1 MRLIKLFEQYIQ
13 EEVEASAPVTPIGK
27 KELIEVLINHI
38 RRIEKNNDWA
48 AMDVAQV
55 IYNDCAFFM
64 NKDGVF
70 SDKTKYGDTVT
81 QPAAQTAPVA
91 IPRPG
96 MEDAMDN
103 SIAPIAPTLSAE
115 ADPQFEQFV
124 SEETEAEDASMTKP
138 KTVLSPQILLSNES
152 DEFNREICTTYENVP
167 SSFDRQGDISDRE
180 VDWIV
185 DYFDDYQADDTN
197 STNTLI
203 QWIKGGGAFR
213 LDPTTSNKPLK
224 YRVYNDDGIHYPA
237 VEQLRVKYNLDETFE
252 TLGGETEI
260 DMPEIRDLL
269 EECYQYW
276 ISSIDNSKF
285 NPTGDAL
292 IPKGDMSG
300 FAKS

>member
-1 MRLIKLFEQYIQ
+1 MRLIKLFEQ
-13 EEVEASAPVTPIGK
+13 
-27 KELIEVLINHI
+27 
-38 RRIEKNNDWA
+38 
-48 AMDVAQV
+48 
-55 IYNDCAFFM
+55 
-64 NKDGVF
+64 
-70 SDKTKYGDTVT
+70 
-81 QPAAQTAPVA
+81 
-91 IPRPG
+91 
-96 MEDAMDN
+96 
-103 SIAPIAPTLSAE
+103 
-115 ADPQFEQFV
+115 FV
-124 SEETEAEDASMTKP
+124 SEESEAEDTSMTKP

-203 QWIKGGGAFR
+203 QWIKGGGGR

-276 ISSIDNSKF
+276 ISSINNSKF
-285 NPTGDAL
+285 NPTGNAL
-292 IPKGDMSG
+292 IPKEYRER
-300 FAKS
+300 

>member
-1 MRLIKLFEQYIQ
+1 MKLIKLFEQYIQ
-13 EEVEASAPVTPIGK
+13 EEVEAVVVTPIGK
-27 KELIEVLINHI
+27 KELIEVLKNHI
-38 RRIEKNNDWA
+38 NRIEKNNDWA

-55 IYNDCAFFM
+55 VYNDCANFM
-64 NKDGVF
+64 NKEGMF
-70 SDKTKYGDTVT
+70 SDKTKYGDIVS
-81 QPAAQTAPVA
+81 QPAAQFAPVA
-91 IPRPG
+91 VPQPG
-96 MEDAMDN
+96 MEDTMDN

-115 ADPQFEQFV
+115 ANPQFEQVV
-124 SEETEAEDASMTKP
+124 SEESEDTSMTKP

-152 DEFNREICTTYENVP
+152 NEFNREICTTYENVP

-185 DYFDDYQADDTN
+185 DFFDDYQADDTN

-203 QWIKGGGAFR
+203 QWIKGGSAFR

-224 YRVYNDDGIHYPA
+224 YRVTNLDGIHYPA

-276 ISSIDNSKF
+276 ISSINNSKF
-285 NPTGDAL
+285 NPTGNAL